1 LFEAE
6 GHRTARSG
14 TIRHRDCY
22 IDCYIDGCRY
32 GVARAIPP
40 CDLG

>member
-22 IDCYIDGCRY
+22 IDCYIDECRITI
-32 GVARAIPP
+32 RMPST
-40 CDLG
+40 